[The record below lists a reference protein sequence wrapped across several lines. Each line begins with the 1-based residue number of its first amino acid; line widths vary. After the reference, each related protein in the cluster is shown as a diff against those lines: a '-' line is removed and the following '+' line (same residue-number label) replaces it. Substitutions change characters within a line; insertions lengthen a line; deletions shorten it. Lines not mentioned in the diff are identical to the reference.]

1 MRKIFALLFASQILI
16 SCSVYQASTGDRKRD
31 LNVLA
36 PGSSRDIVLAELGT
50 PASSIDNLSTAPANT
65 NSAGQDKSRY
75 DIFSFVQGRS
85 KGANVGRSLFYGTA
99 AVFTLGLSEV
109 VAAPLEHVVGDAGNI
124 KLRVNYDENWKVVDS
139 KIFDKGEWVT
149 PEQLKVRVAERQAAS
164 GNSDAAVSN

>member
-1 MRKIFALLFASQILI
+1 MRKILALLFASQILI

-85 KGANVGRSLFYGTA
+85 KGANVGRSLFLWNCGSVY
-99 AVFTLGLSEV
+99 
-109 VAAPLEHVVGDAGNI
+109 VG
-124 KLRVNYDENWKVVDS
+124 
-139 KIFDKGEWVT
+139 F
-149 PEQLKVRVAERQAAS
+149 VRGRDCAIGACCR
-164 GNSDAAVSN
+164 